1 MPKTKLQKQEAL
13 KQAKD
18 NIDASKLVIMTSY
31 NNLSVK
37 KLEELRDELRT
48 NDVFYKVIKKTILKL
63 AKGDNVDDKI
73 LESFTGNLSL
83 AYSQDEVV
91 AAKILAKFAKVNDG
105 LKIHG
110 AWLEGDFLSREQVM
124 ELSRLLSK
132 EELLAKLL
140 GTMKNP
146 ITGIVNVMSGNMR
159 GLVCVLKAIGE
170 SKS

>member
-13 KQAKD
+13 KEVKD
-18 NIDASKLVIMTSY
+18 RLDKSKLSIITSY
-31 NNLSVK
+31 EKLSVS
-37 KLEELRDELRT
+37 KLENLRNELRK
-48 NDVFYKVIKKTILKL
+48 NDVFYKVVKKTILKI
-63 AKGDNVDDKI
+63 AKEKDIDEKV
-73 LESFTGNLSL
+73 LESFNGNLSI
-83 AYSQDEVV
+83 AYSDDEVI
-91 AAKILAKFAKVNDG
+91 AAKVLAKFAKDNEG

-110 AWLEGDFLSREQVM
+110 AWLEDNFLSHEQVM

-140 GTMKNP
+140 VTMKNP

-159 GLVCVLKAIGE
+159 GLLNTLKAIGE